1 MSTVAPPNPA
11 LVQLLAQASN
21 APPVQIVQP
30 PPAIAAIP
38 AGTIVEAVVLPPPP
52 PSATTTPAQTPAPN
66 TPPPPPVTPNVTLQ
80 TGAGVITARTP
91 IQLPEGTRVEL
102 EVVRTANNQVS
113 ARLITVN
120 DVSIQGARPLPVQN
134 AASSAQNAVLS
145 AQNPVASAQNA
156 ALKALTLPIGHA
168 FSPPGPV
175 QMTALGPISAFV
187 ILGSPAQNS
196 TLGPQTGQPGAQ
208 TGQTASPGA
217 TGVPQTTA
225 QTAPAF
231 QFLTGGDL
239 TVRITSVQIPG
250 AQPAQ
255 SAPGPLGM
263 PIAQPTLTVPGQP
276 GAVAT
281 AQPQPGLVLP
291 GPSGLPPAAPTPPQ
305 TVQPTPILSTV
316 TGTVASLSAA
326 GAPIVQ
332 IDTPQLQGQIQLN
345 ARANVPV
352 GTLVTFEVIAQ
363 APPQTG
369 AAAAPPNPFSA
380 LPLSGP
386 AGAMVG
392 WPTLTESLTLLQR
405 SDPAAALQLAQS
417 IPDGGPRT
425 AVAVMAFAQALRT
438 GDPRQWPGD
447 TNLRAIER
455 AGPRGAHLAA
465 QLSGE
470 VSELAARTRDVGSEW
485 RSIPVPWNAEGRIER
500 IALVTRREEAQDDD
514 DDKKQKGGKGTRF
527 LINLDLSRLGS
538 LQLDGMFRKETRGFD
553 MMIRTKETLPD
564 YMRRDLTGMFAS
576 SNAAMGLKGGLTF
589 QVVKKFPDP
598 ISEENP
604 AARDKSGLWA

>member
-11 LVQLLAQASN
+11 LVQLLTQAAN

-30 PPAIAAIP
+30 PPAITALP
-38 AGTIVEAVVLPPPP
+38 AGTVVEAVVLPPPP
-52 PSATTTPAQTPAPN
+52 APAP
-66 TPPPPPVTPNVTLQ
+66 TPNAPNAPPPPVTPNITLQ
-80 TGAGVITARTP
+80 TGAGIITARTP
-91 IQLPEGTRVEL
+91 VQLPEGTRVEL

-120 DVSIQGARPLPVQN
+120 DVSIQGVRPLPVQN
-134 AASSAQNAVLS
+134 TASN
-145 AQNPVASAQNA
+145 AQNPALNAQTPALSAQNA
-156 ALKALTLPIGHA
+156 ALKALTLPIGQA
-168 FSPPGPV
+168 WSPSGPV

-196 TLGPQTGQPGAQ
+196 ALAAQPGLAGAQ
-208 TGQTASPGA
+208 TGQPATPGA
-217 TGVPQTTA
+217 AGLPQGAPPTAPQTT
-225 QTAPAF
+225 PAF

-239 TVRITSVQIPG
+239 TVRITSLQVPG
-250 AQPAQ
+250 AQPPQ
-255 SAPGPLGM
+255 SAPGPLGL
-263 PIAQPTLTVPGQP
+263 PIAQPTLTVPGQMGAAP
-276 GAVAT
+276 GI
-281 AQPQPGLVLP
+281 QPQPGLVLP
-291 GPSGLPPAAPTPPQ
+291 GPGGLPPAAPTPPQ
-305 TVQPTPILSTV
+305 TVQPSPILSTV

-352 GTLVTFEVIAQ
+352 GTLVTLEVTAQ

-369 AAAAPPNPFSA
+369 ATTAPPNPVSA
-380 LPLSGP
+380 MPLSGP
-386 AGAMVG
+386 AGAMTG

-405 SDPAAALQLAQS
+405 TDPAAALQLAQS

-425 AVAVMAFAQALRT
+425 AVAVIAFAQALRT

-500 IALVTRREEAQDDD
+500 IALVTRREESQDEEDED
-514 DDKKQKGGKGTRF
+514 KQKGGKGTRF
-527 LINLDLSRLGS
+527 LINLDLSRLGA

-576 SNAAMGLKGGLTF
+576 SNAAMGLKGGLSF

-598 ISEENP
+598 IGSENP
-604 AARDKSGLWA
+604 AAQDKSGLWV